1 MMHSELHGRAG
12 SEHTENTYDEIV
24 SSNTKQLSTSVSKL
38 THQYSL
44 NQRFWHDEKVKK
56 IYVRMTEMLNLIVV
70 GNPDKHSFFSE
81 DHGEGAFPVSRL
93 FESTPDSL
101 RSKLLPLT
109 SKTLEFLQE
118 LPVIFMTEPEFEVEV
133 EEHEDHDLGGWK
145 SHVSI
150 GRISNIKLSDKK
162 REKVLVF
169 DYELTKKIGYQYL
182 ASDNNYKEL
191 ELGSFGLSRNFWA
204 VKSMNLNHCLDI
216 LGLGAFAADVPAAV
230 TAEAPD
236 NEEDLEV
243 ISDINQF
250 LEIILNHPQNDNED
264 VFYRGHS
271 DISYQLEP
279 SLFRKDAQGNYRYR
293 HHESDMITEL
303 LTVQPAEFRDDRY
316 MLDKLVRMQ
325 HYGLPTRLLDVSTN
339 PLIALYFACSKI
351 KRDELGNEIDGNV
364 IILTTPKSE
373 IKFFDSDTVSCIAN
387 LSRLPS
393 RIKSI
398 LNTSLSTP
406 EFNATEECGQLL
418 HLIRNEKSYFK
429 SIIDPAHLNKIV
441 LVKGRLSNV
450 RISSQAGAFLLFGEN
465 VDLPETGLST
475 LNVRKL
481 LIRNKE
487 HLMRQLSRFGINEST
502 VYPGIEKA
510 ATEIAKLY
518 DGRS

>member
-1 MMHSELHGRAG
+1 
-12 SEHTENTYDEIV
+12 
-24 SSNTKQLSTSVSKL
+24 
-38 THQYSL
+38 
-44 NQRFWHDEKVKK
+44 
-56 IYVRMTEMLNLIVV
+56 MLNLIVV
-70 GNPDKHSFFSE
+70 GNPDFHSFFS
-81 DHGEGAFPVSRL
+81 DTHGEGSFPVSRL

-109 SKTLEFLQE
+109 SKTFEFLQE
-118 LPVIFMTEPEFEVEV
+118 LPVIFMTEPEFELNEK
-133 EEHEDHDLGGWK
+133 DNTGGYK
-145 SHVSI
+145 SHISI
-150 GRISNIKLSDKK
+150 GRISNIKLANKK
-162 REKVLVF
+162 REKELAF
-169 DYELTKKIGYQYL
+169 TYELTGNIGNQFL
-182 ASDNNYKEL
+182 TSEKEYVKAL
-191 ELGSFGLSRNFWA
+191 ELGSFGLNRNFWA
-204 VKSMNLNHCLDI
+204 VKDMDLNDCLRI
-216 LGLGAFAADVPAAV
+216 LGLSAFAPDVPAAV
-230 TAEAPD
+230 NAEAPD
-236 NEEDLEV
+236 NNEDLEV
-243 ISDINQF
+243 ISD
-250 LEIILNHPQNDNED
+250 LKKYLAIILDHQQDNDGE

-279 SLFRKDAQGNYRYR
+279 SLFRKDTQGNYRYR

-351 KRDELGNEIDGNV
+351 KRDKDDNEIDGNV

-393 RIKSI
+393 RIKSK
-398 LNTSLSTP
+398 LNTSLAAP
-406 EFNATEECGQLL
+406 AFNATEECGQLL
-418 HLIRNEKSYFK
+418 HLIRDEKSYFK
-429 SIIDPAHLNKIV
+429 SVIDPAHLNKIV

-481 LIRNKE
+481 VIRNKE
-487 HLMRQLSRFGINEST
+487 RLMQQLSLLGINEST

>member
-1 MMHSELHGRAG
+1 
-12 SEHTENTYDEIV
+12 
-24 SSNTKQLSTSVSKL
+24 
-38 THQYSL
+38 
-44 NQRFWHDEKVKK
+44 
-56 IYVRMTEMLNLIVV
+56 MLNLIVV
-70 GNPDKHSFFSE
+70 GNPDHHSFFS
-81 DHGEGAFPVSRL
+81 DTHGEGTFPVSRL

-109 SKTLEFLQE
+109 SKTFDFLQE
-118 LPVIFMTEPEFEVEV
+118 LPVIFMTEPEFEHG
-133 EEHEDHDLGGWK
+133 EEDEGLGGYK

-150 GRISNIKLSDKK
+150 GRISNIKLLDKK
-162 REKVLVF
+162 REKVLEF
-169 DYELTKKIGYQYL
+169 DYELTKNIGYQFL
-182 ASDNNYKEL
+182 ASDKDYKEL

-204 VKSMNLNHCLDI
+204 VKNMNLNHCLNI
-216 LGLGAFAADVPAAV
+216 LGLGAFASDVPATV

-236 NEEDLEV
+236 NNEDLEV
-243 ISDINQF
+243 ISDIKQF
-250 LEIILNHPQNDNED
+250 LEIILNYHQESDEE

-279 SLFRKDAQGNYRYR
+279 SLFRKDSQGNYRYR

-351 KRDELGNEIDGNV
+351 KRDKDGNEIDGNV
-364 IILTTPKSE
+364 ILLTTPKSE

-393 RIKSI
+393 RIKSK
-398 LNTSLSTP
+398 LDTSLAIRA
-406 EFNATEECGQLL
+406 FNATEECGQLL

-429 SIIDPAHLNKIV
+429 DVIDPQHLNKIV
-441 LVKGRLSNV
+441 VVKGRLSNV

-465 VDLPETGLST
+465 VNLPETGLST

-481 LIRNKE
+481 VIRNKE
-487 HLMRQLSRFGINEST
+487 HLMKQLSRFGINEST

-510 ATEIAKLY
+510 STEIARLY

>member
-1 MMHSELHGRAG
+1 
-12 SEHTENTYDEIV
+12 
-24 SSNTKQLSTSVSKL
+24 
-38 THQYSL
+38 
-44 NQRFWHDEKVKK
+44 
-56 IYVRMTEMLNLIVV
+56 MLNLIVV
-70 GNPDKHSFFSE
+70 GNPDLYTFFSE
-81 DHGEGAFPVSRL
+81 PSGKANFPVSRL

-101 RSKLLPLT
+101 RSKLLPLND
-109 SKTLEFLQE
+109 KTFQFLQE
-118 LPVIFMTEPEFEVEV
+118 LPVVFMSEPDMDYG
-133 EEHEDHDLGGWK
+133 EDDQKIGVF
-145 SHVSI
+145 SQIRI
-150 GRISNIKLSDKK
+150 GRIYNIRNEKNS
-162 REKVLVF
+162 REQVLGF
-169 DYELTKKIGYQYL
+169 DYEIISNIGNHSLNDQ
-182 ASDNNYKEL
+182 KEYTSAL
-191 ELGSFGLSRNFWA
+191 ELGSYGLNRSFWA
-204 VKSMNLNHCLDI
+204 VKDIAVNDLLRI
-216 LGLGAFAADVPAAV
+216 LGLDGYVGNVPAV
-230 TAEAPD
+230 NHTVAPEND
-236 NEEDLEV
+236 ENLQV
-243 ISDINQF
+243 ITDINQY
-250 LEIILNHPQNDNED
+250 LGVILNHPQESEEE

-303 LTVQPAEFRDDRY
+303 LTVQPAEFKDDRY

-351 KRDELGNEIDGNV
+351 KHDENGQEIDGNV

-393 RIKSI
+393 RFKSN
-398 LNTSLSTP
+398 LNTNLAIP
-406 EFNATEECGQLL
+406 EFNVSEECGQLL
-418 HLIRNEKSYFK
+418 HLIRDEKSYFK
-429 SIIDPAHLNKIV
+429 SILDPTHLSKILV
-441 LVKGRLSNV
+441 VKGRLSNA

-475 LNVRKL
+475 LNVTKL
-481 LIRNKE
+481 VIRNKE
-487 HLMRQLSRFGINEST
+487 HLKQQLSRFGINEST

>member
-1 MMHSELHGRAG
+1 
-12 SEHTENTYDEIV
+12 
-24 SSNTKQLSTSVSKL
+24 
-38 THQYSL
+38 
-44 NQRFWHDEKVKK
+44 
-56 IYVRMTEMLNLIVV
+56 MLNLIVV
-70 GNPDKHSFFSE
+70 GNPDHHSFFS
-81 DHGEGAFPVSRL
+81 DTHGEGTFPVSRL

-109 SKTLEFLQE
+109 SKTFDFLQE
-118 LPVIFMTEPEFEVEV
+118 LPVIFMTEPEFEHG
-133 EEHEDHDLGGWK
+133 EEDEGLGGYK

-150 GRISNIKLSDKK
+150 GRISNIKLLDKK
-162 REKVLVF
+162 REKVLEF
-169 DYELTKKIGYQYL
+169 DYELTKNIGYQFL
-182 ASDNNYKEL
+182 ASDKDYKEL

-204 VKSMNLNHCLDI
+204 VKNMNLNHCLNI
-216 LGLGAFAADVPAAV
+216 LGLGAFASDVPATV

-236 NEEDLEV
+236 NNEDLEV
-243 ISDINQF
+243 ISDIKQF
-250 LEIILNHPQNDNED
+250 LEIILNYHQESDEE

-279 SLFRKDAQGNYRYR
+279 SLFRKDSQGNYRYR

-351 KRDELGNEIDGNV
+351 KRDKDGNEIDGNV
-364 IILTTPKSE
+364 ILLTTPKSE

-393 RIKSI
+393 RIKSK
-398 LNTSLSTP
+398 LDTSLAIP
-406 EFNATEECGQLL
+406 AFNATEECGQLL

-429 SIIDPAHLNKIV
+429 DVIDPQHLNKIV
-441 LVKGRLSNV
+441 VVKGRLSNV

-465 VDLPETGLST
+465 VNLPETGLST

-481 LIRNKE
+481 VIRNKE
-487 HLMRQLSRFGINEST
+487 YLMKQLSRFGINEST

-510 ATEIAKLY
+510 STEIARLY